1 MYDSSS
7 SLPHKR
13 EDSDML
19 NRHTD
24 KVLNLIAALDD
35 EKRNY
40 LNKYLE
46 NAPISI
52 LEQIDIVD
60 MKGGTTFIY
69 EGEEI
74 EKIYILVD
82 GSVKATDQYRDGVSF
97 EYMWFK
103 PIKVFGTMEILLDMD
118 TYRTSLTTVT
128 NSRFLVIS
136 RRAFEKWINHDEKA
150 LRLEAKT
157 MGTYLLT
164 QAKMA
169 RAFLFFEGK
178 QRVMVFIEATLD
190 MNTGADSIR
199 LSRQRIAD
207 STGLSTRTV
216 DRAIRELTADGYLR
230 CRGGRLYISLEQRK
244 RLKEAT
250 EDLWQG
256 LNTWSRLL

>member
-1 MYDSSS
+1 MYDLSSS
-7 SLPHKR
+7 KPHKK
-13 EDSDML
+13 EGSDML
-19 NRHTD
+19 NQQTD
-24 KVLNLIAALDD
+24 RVLDLIAALDD
-35 EKRNY
+35 ERRNY

-52 LEQIDIVD
+52 LEQIEIMD
-60 MKGGTTFIY
+60 MKGGTVFIY

-82 GSVKATDQYRDGVSF
+82 GGVKATDQYRDGVSF

-128 NSRFLVIS
+128 ESRFLVIP
-136 RRAFEKWINHDEKA
+136 RRAFEKWISHDEKA

-178 QRVMVFIEATLD
+178 QRVMVFIMATLD
-190 MNTGADSIR
+190 MNGGRDSIR
-199 LSRQRIAD
+199 LSRQSIAD

-216 DRAIRELTADGYLR
+216 DRAIRELTDEGYLR
-230 CRGGRLYISLEQRK
+230 CRGGRLYISKEQRA
-244 RLKEAT
+244 RLKQDT

-256 LNTWSRLL
+256 LDSWGRVL

>member
-1 MYDSSS
+1 
-7 SLPHKR
+7 
-13 EDSDML
+13 ML

-24 KVLNLIAALDD
+24 KVLNVIAALDD

-52 LEQIDIVD
+52 LEQIDIAD

-74 EKIYILVD
+74 EKIYILVE

-103 PIKVFGTMEILLDMD
+103 PVKVFGTMEILLDMD

-128 NSRFLVIS
+128 NSRFLVVA
-136 RRAFEKWINHDEKA
+136 RRAFEKWISHDEKA

-157 MGTYLLT
+157 MGNYLLT

-178 QRVMVFIEATLD
+178 QRVMIFIEAILN
-190 MNTGADSIR
+190 MNGGENSIR

-216 DRAIRELTADGYLR
+216 DRAIRELTEDGYLH
-230 CRGGRLYISLEQRK
+230 CRGGRLYFSPEQRK
-244 RLKEAT
+244 RLKEDT
-250 EDLWQG
+250 EDLWRG

>member
-1 MYDSSS
+1 
-7 SLPHKR
+7 
-13 EDSDML
+13 ML
-19 NRHTD
+19 NRQMD
-24 KVLNLIAALDD
+24 RVLDLIAALDD
-35 EKRNY
+35 ERRNY

-52 LEQIDIVD
+52 LEQIEIMD
-60 MKGGTTFIY
+60 MKEGTVFIY
-69 EGEEI
+69 EGEQI

-82 GSVKATDQYRDGVSF
+82 GGVKATDQYRDGVSF

-128 NSRFLVIS
+128 VSRFLVIP

-150 LRLEAKT
+150 LRIEAKT

-178 QRVMVFIEATLD
+178 QRVMVFIMATLD
-190 MNTGADSIR
+190 MNGGGDSIR
-199 LSRQRIAD
+199 LSRQSIAD

-216 DRAIRELTADGYLR
+216 DRAMKELMDEGYLR
-230 CRGGRLYISLEQRK
+230 CRGGRLYISQEQRE
-244 RLKEAT
+244 RLKQDT

-256 LNTWSRLL
+256 LDSWGRIL

>member
-1 MYDSSS
+1 MYDLSSS
-7 SLPHKR
+7 KPHKK
-13 EDSDML
+13 EGSDML
-19 NRHTD
+19 NQQTD
-24 KVLNLIAALDD
+24 RVLDLIAALD
-35 EKRNY
+35 EERRNY

-52 LEQIDIVD
+52 LEQIEIMD
-60 MKGGTTFIY
+60 MKGGTVFIY
-69 EGEEI
+69 EGEKI

-82 GSVKATDQYRDGVSF
+82 GGVKATDQYRDGVSF

-128 NSRFLVIS
+128 ESRFLVIP

-178 QRVMVFIEATLD
+178 QRVMVFIIATLD
-190 MNTGADSIR
+190 MNGESDSIR
-199 LSRQRIAD
+199 LSRQSIAD

-216 DRAIRELTADGYLR
+216 DRAIRELTDEGYLK
-230 CRGGRLYISLEQRK
+230 CRGGRLYISQEQRE
-244 RLKEAT
+244 RLKQDA

-256 LNTWSRLL
+256 LDSWGRVL

>member
-1 MYDSSS
+1 
-7 SLPHKR
+7 
-13 EDSDML
+13 ML
-19 NRHTD
+19 NRQMD
-24 KVLNLIAALDD
+24 RVLDLIAALDD
-35 EKRNY
+35 ERRNY

-52 LEQIDIVD
+52 LEQIEIMD
-60 MKGGTTFIY
+60 MKEGTVFIY

-82 GSVKATDQYRDGVSF
+82 GGVKATDQYRDGVSF

-103 PIKVFGTMEILLDMD
+103 PIKVFGTMEILLDMS

-128 NSRFLVIS
+128 ESRFLVIP

-178 QRVMVFIEATLD
+178 QRVMVFIMATLD
-190 MNTGADSIR
+190 MNGGRGSIR
-199 LSRQRIAD
+199 LSRQSIAD

-216 DRAIRELTADGYLR
+216 DRAIKELMEEGYLK
-230 CRGGRLYISLEQRK
+230 CRGGRLYISQEQRE
-244 RLKEAT
+244 RLKQDT
-250 EDLWQG
+250 EDFWQG
-256 LNTWSRLL
+256 LDSWGRIL